1 MADVENMV
9 RTTMGEIDK
18 MVSSKRVVGDPI
30 EIDGKTIIPLISVG
44 FGFGAGG
51 GSGKATMK
59 QTQEGTGGG
68 SGGGAGIRPIAVIIS
83 DEKGIRVEPIK
94 GGLASALEKI
104 AETTIP
110 MMMQKR
116 NNQDQQSPSENKE
129 K

>member
-1 MADVENMV
+1 
-9 RTTMGEIDK
+9 MGEIDK

-68 SGGGAGIRPIAVIIS
+68 SGGAAGIRPIAVIIS
-83 DEKGIRVEPIK
+83 DEKGIRIEPIK
-94 GGLASALEKI
+94 GGLASAMEKI
-104 AETTIP
+104 VETTIP

-116 NNQDQQSPSENKE
+116 NNQDQQSQSDNKE